1 MSYSYLLFDLDGTLT
16 DPAEGIFNSI
26 IYSLKRFGIDKP
38 EEEVLRK
45 FIGPPL
51 IDSFSEYFGFSEEK
65 SNEAIKFYR
74 EYFSVKGKFE
84 NKLYPGVAEFLSE
97 MKKRGKTLLVA
108 TSKPEPFA
116 KDILEHFNL
125 SQYFDVIAGCDL
137 NDNKSTKG
145 KVISESLRRGNVTDK
160 TKAVM
165 IGDRKHDVIGAAEN
179 GLPTIGVLYGYGSK
193 EELLEAGA
201 VATAGNFEELKGCLY
216 GWSSA

>member
-1 MSYSYLLFDLDGTLT
+1 MAYSYLLFDLDGTLT

-51 IDSFSEYFGFSEEK
+51 SASFSEYFGFSDEK
-65 SNEAIKFYR
+65 SDEAIKYYR

-84 NKLYPGVAEFLSE
+84 NKPYPGVDEFLSE
-97 MKKRGKTLLVA
+97 MKKRGKPLIVA

-125 SQYFDVIAGCDL
+125 SQYFDCIVGCDL

-145 KVISESLRRGNVTDK
+145 KVISEALRRGNVTDK
-160 TKAVM
+160 SKAVM
-165 IGDRKHDVIGAAEN
+165 IGDRKHDIIGAAKN
-179 GLPTIGVLYGYGSK
+179 GLPAIGVLYGYGSR

-201 VATAGNFEELKGCLY
+201 IATAGDFGELKEILR
-216 GWSSA
+216 

>member
-1 MSYSYLLFDLDGTLT
+1 MAYSYLLFDLDGTLT

-51 IDSFSEYFGFSEEK
+51 SASFSEYFGFSDEK
-65 SNEAIKFYR
+65 SDEAIKYYR

-84 NKLYPGVAEFLSE
+84 NKPYPGVDEFLSE
-97 MKKRGKTLLVA
+97 MKKRGKPLIVA

-125 SQYFDVIAGCDL
+125 SQYFDCIVGCDL

-145 KVISESLRRGNVTDK
+145 KVISEALRRGNVTGK
-160 TKAVM
+160 AKAVM
-165 IGDRKHDVIGAAEN
+165 IGDREHDVIGAMEN
-179 GLPTIGVLYGYGSK
+179 GLPTIGVLYGYGSR

-201 VATAGNFEELKGCLY
+201 IATAGDFGELKEILR
-216 GWSSA
+216 